1 MSELVNQFRGVLRVV
16 RKVIAEPSLS
26 SAAADIRARQQA
38 IDERLQ
44 EIEAA
49 RVASRNEA
57 LRVRLRTILLH
68 PAATADLSLA
78 IDLAADL
85 TLSEKRAIATLVAA
99 AEAKSATRN

>member
-1 MSELVNQFRGVLRVV
+1 MSELINPFREILRAV
-16 RKVIAEPSLS
+16 RAVISES
-26 SAAADIRARQQA
+26 SSSPATADIRARQQA

-44 EIEAA
+44 EIEAG

-99 AEAKSATRN
+99 AEAKSAIRN